1 MIMAPGESEFH
12 VFLTL
17 PPPQKASSYIA
28 NVVFDIA
35 EVKQPY
41 NSRNI
46 CKVYV
51 IWTVIILES
60 EVITIYG
67 A

>member
-1 MIMAPGESEFH
+1 MIMGPGESEFH

-17 PPPQKASSYIA
+17 PKASSYIA
-28 NVVFDIA
+28 NVFDTA

-41 NSRNI
+41 NSRTFAI
-46 CKVYV
+46 YV

-67 A
+67 CLT

>member
-46 CKVYV
+46 C
-51 IWTVIILES
+51 
-60 EVITIYG
+60 
-67 A
+67 